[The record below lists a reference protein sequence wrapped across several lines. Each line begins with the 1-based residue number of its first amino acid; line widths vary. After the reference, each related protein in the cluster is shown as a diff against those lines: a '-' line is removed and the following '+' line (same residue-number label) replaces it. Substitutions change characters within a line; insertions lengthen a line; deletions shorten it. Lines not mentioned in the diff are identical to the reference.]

1 MCAMGS
7 VGRLNRNGMEA
18 CRRGQFEEAE
28 EKLLAALELAQSVG
42 GSCCTTIKIHNNLGI
57 VYELRGCPDRAVHHY
72 GTALELMNAIGSGKH
87 PFRGRLLQSL
97 TRAASSVSS
106 PG

>member
-7 VGRLNRNGMEA
+7 AGRLNRIGMEA
-18 CRRGQFEEAE
+18 CRRGQFDEA
-28 EKLLAALELAQSVG
+28 KGNLLAALELLQRAG
-42 GSCCTTIKIHNNLGI
+42 GGCTTIKIHNNLGI

-72 GTALELMNAIGSGKH
+72 GTALELMKTIGSGNH
-87 PFRGRLLQSL
+87 PMHGRLLQSL
-97 TRAASSVSS
+97 ARAASSASS

>member
-18 CRRGQFEEAE
+18 CRRGQFDEAE
-28 EKLLAALELAQSVG
+28 EHLLTALELAQSAG
-42 GSCCTTIKIHNNLGI
+42 GRCTTIKIHNNLGI
-57 VYELRGCPDRAVHHY
+57 VYELRGRPGRATHHY
-72 GTALELMNAIGSGKH
+72 GTALKLLEAIGSGKH
-87 PFRGRLLQSL
+87 PLHGRLLQSL
-97 TRAASSVSS
+97 TRAAASAAS